1 MGKTTEDSI
10 SGFEEWIA
18 EEIRGFVREDPANRL
33 EQLDGSPIF
42 ETPLVGY
49 VAGDDAIFTQ
59 LKQVIGEFHLTPSE
73 LMASVARRR
82 NLPAPAAD
90 SLGVVSYV
98 LPLSART
105 RSENA
110 HSKDLPSE
118 RWAHTRLFGEQ
129 FNRKLQAHV
138 VTLLEERGHLA
149 VAPELEDELFRIFV
163 DERVGWTSCWSQ
175 RHVAFSA
182 GLGTFGLSDGL
193 ITAVG
198 KAHRVGSV
206 VVDRHLDSPSRPED
220 IHRDCLS
227 YQDLGCKTCRKR
239 CPADA
244 ISERGHDKAIC
255 SQFVLAQISKIKE
268 SYGIDIYAC
277 GLCQAG
283 VPCEK
288 GIPKQSTEDASGSRV
303 A

>member
-1 MGKTTEDSI
+1 MGESTENDI

-18 EEIRGFVREDPANRL
+18 EEIRGFVREDPANRF

-59 LKQVIGEFHLTPSE
+59 LKQVIGEFHLTPPE
-73 LMASVARRR
+73 VMAAVARRR
-82 NLPAPAAD
+82 NLPTPAAD
-90 SLGVVSYV
+90 SLGVISYV
-98 LPLSART
+98 LPISART

-110 HSKDLPSE
+110 QSKQRPSE

-138 VTLLEERGHLA
+138 VALLEERGHLA

-206 VVDRHLDSPSRPED
+206 IVDRHLESPARPDD

-227 YQDLGCKTCRKR
+227 YQGLDCKTCRKR

-244 ISERGHDKAIC
+244 ISEHGHDKALC
-255 SQFVLAQISKIKE
+255 MQFVFKQISEIKE

-288 GIPKQSTEDASGSRV
+288 GIPKQTAEAASDLRE
-303 A
+303 

>member
-1 MGKTTEDSI
+1 MAEATENAI
-10 SGFEEWIA
+10 SDFEQWIA
-18 EEIRGFVREDPANRL
+18 EEIRKFVRDDPANRL
-33 EQLDGSPIF
+33 AQLDGSPIF
-42 ETPLVGY
+42 DTPLVGY
-49 VAGDDAIFTQ
+49 AAGDDAIFTQ
-59 LKQVIGEFHLTPSE
+59 LKRVIGEFHLTPAE
-73 LMASVARRR
+73 AMAAVAARR

-98 LPLSART
+98 LPISART
-105 RSENA
+105 RRENA
-110 HSKDLPSE
+110 RSKDRPSE

-129 FNRKLQAHV
+129 LNRKVQTHV
-138 VTLLEERGHLA
+138 VALLEEHGHLA
-149 VAPELEDELFRIFV
+149 VAPELENELFRIFV

-206 VVDRHLDSPSRPED
+206 VVDRRLDSPSRPED

-227 YQDLGCKTCRKR
+227 YRGLGCKTCRKR

-244 ISERGHDKAIC
+244 ISERGHDKALC
-255 SQFVLAQISKIKE
+255 SKFVFEQIRMIKE
-268 SYGIDIYAC
+268 TYGIDIYAC

-288 GIPKQSTEDASGSRV
+288 GIPKQATV
-303 A
+303 